1 MASWAAILA
10 WSDYHYSGIDKEMKF
25 TETPGRYF
33 WSNGESW
40 GICDITDSQAT
51 IKAIYGNLELDRL
64 TIGEKRINLN
74 DANITQG
81 NSKTIRLK

>member
-1 MASWAAILA
+1 MGAKNERCGRSQAKFRGLENFTASARRFF
-10 WSDYHYSGIDKEMKF
+10 GGGDK
-25 TETPGRYF
+25 
-33 WSNGESW
+33 
-40 GICDITDSQAT
+40 CDITDSQAT
-51 IKAIYGNLELDRL
+51 IKAIYGNIELDKL